1 MPDLRPHLAA
11 AAAVVVPLRLGGGT
25 RLKIVEAMAMGKAI
39 VSTTLGAEGIEAVP
53 GRDILIEDEPAA
65 FADAV
70 NRLLAEPDLAARIG
84 QSARQLAVERYG
96 WSEAARA
103 LEGFYRRILE
113 NGLVK
118 AALIGAGQIARQHLA
133 CLKTLPGVELAA
145 ICDLSPATAE
155 AAAERYGVRAWF
167 TDHRAMLE
175 KARPDVVHVTTPPTS
190 HFGLAMDSLDA
201 GAHVIVEKPAT
212 PTFEELETLVRRA
225 QEAGRHLVEDYNYL
239 FNHAPQE
246 ILRRIESGE
255 FGAVTHVE
263 VLICLDILGPD
274 GFADPNSPHP
284 ALTLAGGAIADFLP
298 HLASLAH
305 LFVGPHRTAQTVW
318 TKRKPSILPFDE
330 FRAVVD
336 AERGTA
342 ALGFSASSQPD
353 AFWLRVYGER
363 MQATANLFE
372 TRLTFDGPRN
382 VPKPLRP
389 FFSGLEEGKTIR
401 RAALATLLR
410 KFKGPGAYEGLWE
423 LLARTY
429 RALADGSALPVT
441 ANHVLEVNR
450 MVEALKPKEQRP

>member
-1 MPDLRPHLAA
+1 
-11 AAAVVVPLRLGGGT
+11 
-25 RLKIVEAMAMGKAI
+25 
-39 VSTTLGAEGIEAVP
+39 
-53 GRDILIEDEPAA
+53 
-65 FADAV
+65 
-70 NRLLAEPDLAARIG
+70 
-84 QSARQLAVERYG
+84 
-96 WSEAARA
+96 
-103 LEGFYRRILE
+103 
-113 NGLVK
+113 
-118 AALIGAGQIARQHLA
+118 
-133 CLKTLPGVELAA
+133 LKTLPDVELAA

-155 AAAERYGVRAWF
+155 AAAERYGARAWF

-175 KARPDVVHVTTPPTS
+175 KARPEVVHVTTPLTS
-190 HFGLAMDSLDA
+190 HFVLALDSLDA

-212 PTFEELETLVRRA
+212 STFDELETLLRRA
-225 QEAGRHLVEDYNYL
+225 QETDRHLIEDYNYI
-239 FNHAPQE
+239 FNQAPQK
-246 ILRRIESGE
+246 ILRSIESGQ

-263 VLICLDILGPD
+263 ILICLDILGPS

-305 LFVGPHRTAQTVW
+305 RFIGPHRAAHTVW
-318 TKRKPSILPFDE
+318 AKRKPSLLPFDE
-330 FRAVVD
+330 FHALVE

-342 ALGFSASSQPD
+342 ALGFSSSSQPD

-363 MQATANLFE
+363 MQGTANLFE

-389 FFSGLEEGKTIR
+389 FFSGLDEGKAIR

-429 RALADGSALPVT
+429 RALADGSAVPVT
-441 ANHVLEVNR
+441 TNHVLEVNR
-450 MVEALKPKEQRP
+450 MVEGLKPREQRP

>member
-1 MPDLRPHLAA
+1 M
-11 AAAVVVPLRLGGGT
+11 
-25 RLKIVEAMAMGKAI
+25 
-39 VSTTLGAEGIEAVP
+39 
-53 GRDILIEDEPAA
+53 
-65 FADAV
+65 
-70 NRLLAEPDLAARIG
+70 
-84 QSARQLAVERYG
+84 
-96 WSEAARA
+96 
-103 LEGFYRRILE
+103 
-113 NGLVK
+113 K
-118 AALIGAGQIARQHLA
+118 AALIGAGHIARQHLA
-133 CLKTLPGVELAA
+133 CLQTLPGVELAA

-155 AAAERYGVRAWF
+155 AAAERYGIPAWF
-167 TDHRAMLE
+167 TDYRAMLE

-190 HFGLAMDSLDA
+190 HFRLAMDSLDA
-201 GAHVIVEKPAT
+201 GAHVIVEKPVT
-212 PTFEELETLVRRA
+212 STFDELEALARRA
-225 QEAGRHLVEDYNYL
+225 VEADRHVVEDYNYV

-246 ILRRIESGE
+246 ILGQIKSGQ

-263 VLICLDILGPD
+263 VFICLDILGSG

-305 LFVGPHRTAQTVW
+305 CFVGPHRSAKTVW
-318 TKRKPSILPFDE
+318 AKRKPSPLPFDE
-330 FRAVVD
+330 FRSVVD

-342 ALGFSASSQPD
+342 VLSFSSTSQPD

-389 FFSGLEEGKTIR
+389 FFNGLEEGKNIR

-423 LLARTY
+423 FLARNY
-429 RALADGSALPVT
+429 RALADGSVLPITVSD
-441 ANHVLEVNR
+441 VLEVNR
-450 MVEALKPKEQRP
+450 MVEALKPTEQLQ

>member
-1 MPDLRPHLAA
+1 MK
-11 AAAVVVPLRLGGGT
+11 T
-25 RLKIVEAMAMGKAI
+25 
-39 VSTTLGAEGIEAVP
+39 
-53 GRDILIEDEPAA
+53 
-65 FADAV
+65 
-70 NRLLAEPDLAARIG
+70 
-84 QSARQLAVERYG
+84 
-96 WSEAARA
+96 
-103 LEGFYRRILE
+103 
-113 NGLVK
+113 
-118 AALIGAGQIARQHLA
+118 ALIGAGYIAREHLS
-133 CLKTLPGVELAA
+133 CLQTLPGVELTA
-145 ICDLSPATAE
+145 ICDLSSATAE
-155 AAAERYGVRAWF
+155 AAAERYGIKTWF

-175 KARPDVVHVTTPPTS
+175 KARPDVVHITTPATA
-190 HFGLAMDSLDA
+190 HFALAMDSLDA

-212 PTFEELETLVRRA
+212 TTFDELTALVRRA
-225 QEAGRHLVEDYNYL
+225 QETSCHLIEDHNYV
-239 FNHAPQE
+239 FNHATQQ
-246 ILRRIESGE
+246 ILRRVGTGE

-263 VLICLDILGPD
+263 VLICLDIFGPN

-284 ALTLAGGAIADFLP
+284 ALKLAGGAIADFLP

-305 LFVGPHRTAQTVW
+305 AFVGPHRSAHAVW
-318 TKRKPSILPFDE
+318 TKRKASILPFDE
-330 FRAVVD
+330 FRGLVD

-401 RAALATLLR
+401 RSAFATLLR

-429 RALADGSALPVT
+429 RALADGSPLPIT
-441 ANHVLEVNR
+441 EQHVLEVNR
-450 MVEALKPKEQRP
+450 MVEAVKPKD

>member
-1 MPDLRPHLAA
+1 
-11 AAAVVVPLRLGGGT
+11 
-25 RLKIVEAMAMGKAI
+25 
-39 VSTTLGAEGIEAVP
+39 
-53 GRDILIEDEPAA
+53 
-65 FADAV
+65 
-70 NRLLAEPDLAARIG
+70 
-84 QSARQLAVERYG
+84 
-96 WSEAARA
+96 
-103 LEGFYRRILE
+103 
-113 NGLVK
+113 VK
-118 AALIGAGQIARQHLA
+118 AALIGAGQIARQHLT
-133 CLKTLPGVELAA
+133 CLKTLPGIELAA
-145 ICDLSPATAE
+145 VCDLSPATAE
-155 AAAERYGVRAWF
+155 AAAERYGIQAWF
-167 TDHRAMLE
+167 TDHRAMLD

-190 HFGLAMDSLDA
+190 HFQLALDSFDA

-212 PTFEELETLVRRA
+212 STFEELKTLVRRA
-225 QEAGRHLVEDYNYL
+225 QEVGRHLVEDHNYV
-239 FNHAPQE
+239 FNNGPQE
-246 ILRRIESGE
+246 ILRRIEAGQ

-263 VLICLDILGPD
+263 VLICLDILGPE
-274 GFADPNSPHP
+274 GVADPNSPHP

-305 LFVGPHRTAQTVW
+305 LFVGPHRNAQTVW

-342 ALGFSASSQPD
+342 ALGFSSNSQPD

-389 FFSGLEEGKTIR
+389 FFSGLEEGKNIR

-429 RALADGSALPVT
+429 RALGDGSALPVT
-441 ANHVLEVNR
+441 AGHVLEVNQ
-450 MVEALKPKEQRP
+450 MVEALRPREQRL

>member
-1 MPDLRPHLAA
+1 M
-11 AAAVVVPLRLGGGT
+11 
-25 RLKIVEAMAMGKAI
+25 
-39 VSTTLGAEGIEAVP
+39 
-53 GRDILIEDEPAA
+53 
-65 FADAV
+65 
-70 NRLLAEPDLAARIG
+70 
-84 QSARQLAVERYG
+84 
-96 WSEAARA
+96 
-103 LEGFYRRILE
+103 
-113 NGLVK
+113 K
-118 AALIGAGQIARQHLA
+118 AALIGAGQIARQHLD
-133 CLKTLPGVELAA
+133 CLKVLPGVELAA

-155 AAAERYGVRAWF
+155 AAAERYGAKAWF

-175 KARPDVVHVTTPPTS
+175 KARPDVVHITTPPTS
-190 HFGLAMDSLDA
+190 HFRLAKDTFDA
-201 GAHVIVEKPAT
+201 GAHVIVEKPVTAT
-212 PTFEELETLVRRA
+212 FTELETLVRA
-225 QEAGRHLVEDYNYL
+225 AEAANRHLVEDHNYV

-246 ILRRIESGE
+246 ILRRIKSGE

-263 VLICLDILGPD
+263 VLICLDILGPS

-284 ALTLAGGAIADFLP
+284 ALTLAGGAIGDFLP

-305 LFVGPHRTAQTVW
+305 AFVGPHRTAETVW
-318 TKRKPSILPFDE
+318 SKRKPSLLPFDE
-330 FRAVVD
+330 FRAVLN

-342 ALGFSASSQPD
+342 SLGFSSNSQPD

-363 MQATANLFE
+363 MHASANLFE

-423 LLARTY
+423 LVVRTY

-450 MVEALKPKEQRP
+450 MVEALKPREQPPKEQES